1 MRVLVLGAGV
11 VGVATAH
18 QLAERGHTVEVV
30 DQRSGVAMDTSASTA
45 GLIAPG
51 HSYAWASPSAPAM
64 LLRSLRGHDTSIRL
78 KPRADVDLARW
89 GLMFLREC
97 TSARARRN
105 TLAKL
110 ALAQFSQRAMTDLA
124 EREGIDYRQTD
135 GGILYLCR
143 TAEELEHAAELSD
156 LMRENGQQQLIL
168 DGDQVADVEPALKH
182 SRARFAG
189 AVHDSGDSTGD
200 PERFT
205 HALAELCK
213 ALGVSFR
220 FGTTV
225 KGIRAEGDS
234 VSRVVTDTGDLR
246 ADAYVLAMGPGSAQI
261 ARTAGV
267 RLPIYPAKGY
277 TLTVPIVDSDRAPH
291 VGGVDE
297 GTLVAWSRFG
307 DELRMSATAE
317 FAGYDRRHTARD
329 FAGILAAGDELF
341 PGAVDWSGAR
351 YRTGLRPMTPHGAPI
366 IGAGLHD
373 NLFFNTGHG
382 HVGWT
387 MACGSARLVTDLVE
401 GRRPELDPAPYAPRR

>member
-1 MRVLVLGAGV
+1 MLGAGV

-18 QLAERGHTVEVV
+18 RLAERGHSVEVV
-30 DQRSGVAMDTSASTA
+30 DQRSSVARDTSASTA

-64 LLRSLRGHDTSIRL
+64 LLRSLRGHDTSIRVV
-78 KPRADVDLARW
+78 PRVDLDLARW

-110 ALAQFSQRAMTDLA
+110 ALAQFSQKALGELA
-124 EREGIDYRQTD
+124 AREGIDYRQAG
-135 GGILYLCR
+135 GGILYLYR
-143 TAEELEHAAELSD
+143 TAEQLERAARLSV
-156 LMRENGQQQLIL
+156 LMRENGQQQRVL
-168 DGDQVADVEPALKH
+168 DGDEVADIEPALKH
-182 SRARFAG
+182 SSATFAG
-189 AVHDSGDSTGD
+189 AIHDSGDATGD

-205 HALAELCK
+205 RALAERCE

-220 FGTTV
+220 FYTSV
-225 KGIRAEGDS
+225 KAIQAEGDS
-234 VSRVVTDTGDLR
+234 VTRVVTDGEDLH
-246 ADAYVLAMGPGSAQI
+246 ADAFVLTMGPGSARI

-277 TLTVPIVDSDRAPH
+277 TLTAPIIDGDRAPL
-291 VGGVDE
+291 VGGIDE

-329 FAGILAAGDELF
+329 FVGILAAGNELF
-341 PGAVDWSGAR
+341 PDAVDWSGAR

-366 IGAGLHD
+366 IGAGRHD